1 MNQNRISMLEK
12 FMQEEPADPFPVYAL
27 ALEYQVTEKD
37 KARQLFEQLL
47 THHPGYLPVYYIAG
61 NFFLELNEPNRA
73 TEIFHLGLALAKQKK
88 DLTTMREIQAVLDNM
103 EE

>member
-1 MNQNRISMLEK
+1 MNPNRIAMLEK
-12 FMQEEPADPFPVYAL
+12 FMQEDPSDPFPIYAL

-47 THHPGYLPVYYIAG
+47 AHHPGYLPVYYMAG

-73 TEIFHLGLALAKQKK
+73 TEILLKGLALAKAQNS
-88 DLTTMREIQAVLDNM
+88 LATAREIQSVLDNLD
-103 EE
+103 